1 MGISGCAHKSPCK
14 ARARASSLVK
24 VLRLWHNY
32 VSRNLMSVEQ
42 SIREKLARAFE
53 PTRLEV
59 VNESHLH
66 AGHRSS
72 PGTGESHFR
81 VLIVAPL
88 FAGKSRLE
96 RHRLVNAT
104 LAAELA
110 GKVHALALRTYAPDE
125 TVA

>member
-1 MGISGCAHKSPCK
+1 
-14 ARARASSLVK
+14 
-24 VLRLWHNY
+24 
-32 VSRNLMSVEQ
+32 MSVEQ
-42 SIREKLARAFE
+42 SIREKLARAFA

-110 GKVHALALRTYAPDE
+110 GKVHALALATYAPGE
-125 TVA
+125 TVT